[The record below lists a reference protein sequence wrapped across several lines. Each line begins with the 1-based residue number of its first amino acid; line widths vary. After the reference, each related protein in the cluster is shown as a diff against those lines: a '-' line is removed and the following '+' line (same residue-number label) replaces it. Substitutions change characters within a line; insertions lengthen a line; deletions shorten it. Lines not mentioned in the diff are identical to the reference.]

1 MKLSERQKH
10 IMQWLHTSNS
20 ILPSGLMA
28 QHFGVSVQT
37 IRKDMNEMSDL
48 GLVRRVHGGIR
59 LPSDND
65 NLSFTNRELLHF
77 AAKEHIAQ
85 QVAQALPPNSSIF
98 LGIGTTPKQVAQALL
113 DHSGLTVV
121 TNNINVALI
130 LSRNPDIQVH
140 LAGGLVRS
148 SDEDTIG
155 EVSTAFYRR
164 FNIQYGIF
172 GVGGISQHGRLLDF
186 YAEEAHLNRAIIEH
200 SQYCWLVADQHK
212 YGRYA
217 PVVSGQ
223 LSEIDRLF
231 TDAVSTD
238 LARLCHQYQVDVF
251 HDTTHEFNQKE

>member
-1 MKLSERQKH
+1 
-10 IMQWLHTSNS
+10 
-20 ILPSGLMA
+20 MA
-28 QHFGVSVQT
+28 EHFGVSVQT

-77 AAKEHIAQ
+77 AEKKNIAQ
-85 QVAQALPPNSSIF
+85 QVAKALPPNSSIF

-121 TNNINVALI
+121 TNNLNVALI

-148 SDEDTIG
+148 SDEDTVG

-172 GVGGISQHGRLLDF
+172 GVGGISHHGRLLDF
-186 YAEEAHLNRAIIEH
+186 YAEEGHLNRAIIEH
-200 SQYCWLVADQHK
+200 SQHCWLVADQYK

-223 LSEIDRLF
+223 LGEVDRLF
-231 TDAVSTD
+231 TDVLTDD
-238 LARLCHQYQVDVF
+238 LAALCHQYQVEVL
-251 HDTTHEFNQKE
+251 HNTTDEFTQKE

>member
-1 MKLSERQKH
+1 
-10 IMQWLHTSNS
+10 MQWLQTSNS

-28 QHFGVSVQT
+28 EHFGVSVQT

-59 LPSDND
+59 CPSAND

-77 AAKEHIAQ
+77 AAKENIAL
-85 QVAQALPPNSSIF
+85 QVAKALPANTSVF
-98 LGIGTTPKQVAQALL
+98 LGIGTTPKQVAQALI
-113 DHSGLTVV
+113 DHVGLTVV

-130 LSRNPDIQVH
+130 LSRNPEIQVH

-148 SDEDTIG
+148 SDEDTVG
-155 EVSTAFYRR
+155 EESTAFYRR

-172 GVGGISQHGRLLDF
+172 GVGGISHHGRLLDF
-186 YAEEAHLNRAIIEH
+186 YPEEAHLNRAIIEH

-212 YGRYA
+212 YQRYA

-223 LSEIDRLF
+223 LYEINRLF
-231 TDAVSTD
+231 TDVAPAELVT
-238 LARLCHQYQVDVF
+238 LCHQHQVDIIQ
-251 HDTTHEFNQKE
+251 DSTIEFT